1 MQIANL
7 IMALPGAA
15 AQGLIWG
22 IMAIGVYLT
31 FRVLDIADLTVDGTM
46 CTGGAVCVMMM
57 TSGHNVWVSLLVA
70 TLAGMTAGLVT
81 GIFHTFMGIPAILA
95 GILTQLS
102 LYSVNL
108 KIMGKAN
115 QAINVDKYPILI
127 SLRRIKNVPITQNTI
142 LIVALF
148 IVVIIAVLYWFFGTE
163 LGCSL
168 RATGCNPNMSRAQ
181 GINTDFCKVLGL
193 MISNGLVALS
203 SALLAQYQGF
213 ADVNMGR
220 GAIVIGLAAVIIGEA
235 IFSRIFR
242 NFALRLLAVAFGSIL
257 YYLVLQTVIWMGIDT
272 DLLKMLSALVVAV
285 FLAVPYWKGKYFAKP
300 AKRGGKNNAG
310 TINEKVALNGLSL
323 KLNEGDFVTVIGGN
337 GAGKS
342 TMLNAVA
349 GVWPVDEGQIII
361 DGTDVTKLSEY
372 KRAAYLGRVFQDP
385 MTGTAATMGIEEN
398 LALAKRRGKTRFLRS
413 GITKAEREEYKE
425 LLKLGL
431 EDRLTS
437 KVGLLSGGQR
447 QALTLLMATLQKPK
461 LLLLDEHTAALDPKT
476 AAKVLDITDRI
487 VNRDHLTTLMITH
500 NMKDAIAHGNRLIM
514 MMNGK
519 IILDIQGEEKKKLT
533 VKQLLDKFE
542 EASGEEF
549 SNDSAILG

>member
-46 CTGGAVCVMMM
+46 CTGGAVCVMMLM
-57 TSGHNVWVSLLVA
+57 SGHNIWVSMLAA
-70 TLAGMTAGLVT
+70 TGAGMLAGLAT

-213 ADVNMGR
+213 ADVNAGR
-220 GAIVIGLAAVIIGEA
+220 GAIVIGLAAVIIGTVLFEK
-235 IFSRIFR
+235 IFH
-242 NFALRLLAVAFGSIL
+242 NFALKLLSVAIGAVI
-257 YYLVLQTVIWMGIDT
+257 YYAVLQIVIWLGLDT
-272 DLLKMLSALVVAV
+272 NYLKLLSALVVAF
-285 FLAVPYWKGKYFAKP
+285 FLAVPYWKKKYFTKPVKKGAKT
-300 AKRGGKNNAG
+300 NA
-310 TINEKVALNGLSL
+310 
-323 KLNEGDFVTVIGGN
+323 
-337 GAGKS
+337 
-342 TMLNAVA
+342 
-349 GVWPVDEGQIII
+349 
-361 DGTDVTKLSEY
+361 
-372 KRAAYLGRVFQDP
+372 
-385 MTGTAATMGIEEN
+385 
-398 LALAKRRGKTRFLRS
+398 
-413 GITKAEREEYKE
+413 
-425 LLKLGL
+425 
-431 EDRLTS
+431 
-437 KVGLLSGGQR
+437 
-447 QALTLLMATLQKPK
+447 
-461 LLLLDEHTAALDPKT
+461 
-476 AAKVLDITDRI
+476 
-487 VNRDHLTTLMITH
+487 
-500 NMKDAIAHGNRLIM
+500 
-514 MMNGK
+514 
-519 IILDIQGEEKKKLT
+519 
-533 VKQLLDKFE
+533 
-542 EASGEEF
+542 
-549 SNDSAILG
+549 